1 MEKKGA
7 TYQYHLKVEKQ
18 HLDDLNHVN
27 NMVYIQW
34 INDISEKHW
43 DLITNPELEE
53 NYFWVV
59 LRHEVDYLGQALL
72 DDELT
77 LKTNVGE
84 TGGVKSVREVYIYK
98 GDTLLVQAKTTWCLV
113 NRKTLKP
120 QRIGNDILAILFPEN

>member
-1 MEKKGA
+1 MSKKRA
-7 TYQYHLKVEKQ
+7 SYQYHLKVEKQ

-43 DLITNPELEE
+43 DLITNPELEK

-72 DDELT
+72 GDDLII
-77 LKTNVGE
+77 KTNVGE
-84 TGGVKSVREVYIYK
+84 TGGVKSVREVYICR
-98 GDTLLVQAKTTWCLV
+98 GETVIVQAKTTWCLV
-113 NRKTLKP
+113 NRETLKP
-120 QRIGNDILAILFPEN
+120 QRIGADILSVLFPE